1 MDILRTPQILL
12 ISLVAGW
19 LNRQQQDIIDYLLE
33 EIRSTLGYSRR
44 SLDRRL

>member
-19 LNRQQQDIIDYLLE
+19 LNGQQQDIINYLLE
-33 EIRSTLGYSRR
+33 EIRHLPIVELKSAA
-44 SLDRRL
+44 